1 MKPLDR
7 LLQRWRARVAASW
20 VPEGAR
26 LLDVGCADG
35 VLIARLGARIRS
47 AVGVDPDTTPREE
60 GRARVLRESFPG
72 ATRFA
77 DGSFDCVTLLA
88 VLEHVHEPSALAR
101 ECHRVLAP
109 GGRVV
114 LTVPHP
120 FVDRIRDL
128 LMALRILDGME
139 AEAHHGFDPRT
150 TVPCFEGA
158 AFRTHAVRRF
168 QLGLNRL
175 FVFERT
181 DRPG

>member
-7 LLQRWRARVAASW
+7 FLQRWRARVAAPW

-35 VLIARLGARIRS
+35 VLIERLGARIAH
-47 AVGVDPDTTPREE
+47 AVGVDPDAQARS
-60 GRARVLRESFPG
+60 GARVDIRRDVFPG
-72 ATRFA
+72 AERFA
-77 DGSFDCVTLLA
+77 DGSFDCLTMLA
-88 VLEHVHEPSALAR
+88 VLEHVRDPAALAR

-120 FVDRIRDL
+120 LVDRILDV

-139 AEAHHGFDPRT
+139 TEAHHGFDPRST
-150 TVPCFEGA
+150 APVFEGA
-158 AFRTHAVRRF
+158 GFRTHVARRF
-168 QLGLNRL
+168 QLGLNFL
-175 FVFERT
+175 YVFERV
-181 DRPG
+181 

>member
-7 LLQRWRARVAASW
+7 FLQRWRARVAAPW

-35 VLIARLGARIRS
+35 VLIARLGNRIAS
-47 AVGVDPDTTPREE
+47 AVGVDPDAQPARS
-60 GRARVLRESFPG
+60 GRAEIRREVFPG
-72 ATRFA
+72 AEPFSA
-77 DGSFDCVTLLA
+77 GSFDCVALLA
-88 VLEHVHEPSALAR
+88 VLEHVPDPPALAR

-120 FVDRIRDL
+120 LVDRILDV
-128 LMALRILDGME
+128 LMALGILDGME
-139 AEAHHGFDPRT
+139 AEAHHGFDPGS
-150 TVPCFEGA
+150 TVPVFEGA
-158 AFRTHAVRRF
+158 GFRTRAARRF

-175 FVFERT
+175 FVFER
-181 DRPG
+181 P